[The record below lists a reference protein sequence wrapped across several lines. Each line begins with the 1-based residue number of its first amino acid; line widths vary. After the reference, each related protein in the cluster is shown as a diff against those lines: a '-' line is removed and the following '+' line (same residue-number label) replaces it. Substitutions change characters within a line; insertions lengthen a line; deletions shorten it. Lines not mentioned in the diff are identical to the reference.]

1 VRSRKVLIL
10 FTLLA
15 PITVP
20 VYALFLVLTNLLGG
34 AFYIVIEATVA
45 RLRGRPVS
53 LSRTGMLLLT
63 IPVVIAAP
71 VCAAGHLVLWFFR
84 LVGRFLC
91 GIGRWQTGRAGT
103 SDSFAAGLVWAIV
116 AFWTTMTCLNAA
128 MGLGW
133 IGRPVQGKETFVE
146 YLLRGRTLGQLPPE
160 MQERRKAVI
169 DDLAAHQ
176 EEAHPDWQT
185 LVTVLRDDESAF
197 GWLVDRRLNSDMA
210 AWRIG
215 GLPWFFVPA
224 ELSEDGAEHSTLLL
238 GPLLFVSLLL
248 IRWPGIFVVLVR
260 PALRIAWFA
269 VRVLGVTWAI
279 YALATWVPW
288 RAHSGFSFGEGEP
301 PGVFRLLS
309 PAFWLGFDH
318 LRWTPPEWW
327 LFNVGLWFALIGVA
341 VLIWWM
347 GWQISPFLGWPRYY
361 VAFLASRLLQRKRIA
376 FFSVGAVTLCVAMMI
391 IVISVMGGFVD
402 SIRGRAHGLL
412 GDLVMDGGMQGF
424 PFYDE
429 FIKRLGDLRDPKS
442 GEPIVVQATPL
453 IHSYGILQFPRTKR
467 TKAVSIRG
475 IRLTEY
481 VRVNEFGRDLFYGN
495 RYGETKLEAQS
506 QPVYGFNEKNV
517 AVLPDEMEREYA
529 SYVASLPQE
538 KRAEAEQRYKRG
550 PGEFYPGP
558 GVFEMASGSEPK
570 PGWEGKALP
579 GVIIGRDILAQRMP
593 SGEYRRSEECPRGE
607 QCFLTVM
614 PLTRSG
620 DISAEPPPKPAFRYV
635 DDSRTGVHEI
645 DSMNVYV
652 SFEELQRLMS
662 MEPQVRSDSEGKTAA
677 RCSQIQIKLRKPYCD
692 DRALLASMKR
702 PIMQTW
708 RELRKEITADPLE
721 DMMMAQVDIETWE
734 ELQASYISA
743 IEKEKFLVLI
753 MFGVISTVAVFL
765 ILCIFYM
772 IVQEKIRDI
781 GIIKSVG
788 GSAEGVAAVF
798 LAYGGAIGLVGCVLG
813 SLLGVTF
820 VEHINDV
827 QDWLARLNPDWR
839 VWSPETYSFDKIPD
853 VWKWSE
859 VIWISILAVISSVL
873 GATFPAIRASRT
885 WPVESLRYE

>member
-1 VRSRKVLIL
+1 
-10 FTLLA
+10 
-15 PITVP
+15 
-20 VYALFLVLTNLLGG
+20 
-34 AFYIVIEATVA
+34 
-45 RLRGRPVS
+45 
-53 LSRTGMLLLT
+53 
-63 IPVVIAAP
+63 
-71 VCAAGHLVLWFFR
+71 
-84 LVGRFLC
+84 
-91 GIGRWQTGRAGT
+91 
-103 SDSFAAGLVWAIV
+103 
-116 AFWTTMTCLNAA
+116 
-128 MGLGW
+128 
-133 IGRPVQGKETFVE
+133 
-146 YLLRGRTLGQLPPE
+146 
-160 MQERRKAVI
+160 
-169 DDLAAHQ
+169 
-176 EEAHPDWQT
+176 
-185 LVTVLRDDESAF
+185 
-197 GWLVDRRLNSDMA
+197 
-210 AWRIG
+210 
-215 GLPWFFVPA
+215 
-224 ELSEDGAEHSTLLL
+224 
-238 GPLLFVSLLL
+238 
-248 IRWPGIFVVLVR
+248 
-260 PALRIAWFA
+260 
-269 VRVLGVTWAI
+269 
-279 YALATWVPW
+279 
-288 RAHSGFSFGEGEP
+288 
-301 PGVFRLLS
+301 
-309 PAFWLGFDH
+309 LGFDH